1 MTAATA
7 VLAAVVLLAACSSSG
22 GGNSA
27 STGSSKEPEETV
39 TIGAGT
45 ITLNLAVPLVGM
57 GLGLF
62 AKSNLDVKFVDG
74 PTAAPLL
81 ATGQADII
89 FDRAANVPLLNNE
102 GQHTK
107 AILAVT
113 EDTRAGL
120 VASKS
125 VTSIAQLQAMGSN
138 CTLASAGSGILFAY
152 QNYWVSKYHLKCK
165 ISTLSDYSLVPA
177 GIVSGRYTAAAELVS
192 NVSSLL
198 AAGSLR
204 WVINPLASNYV
215 SSGNSL
221 GYTFVNNAAVAE
233 DSYIASNKSTI
244 TRFFAVLKEAEQ
256 KMKTMSSTQI
266 AQAIRDSGVTY
277 YSSQSTASIAQQ
289 LTGDGAVPN
298 IFVLN
303 SMNLS
308 PISASA
314 WASTMRTLVA
324 EGVDVNPNDPRW
336 DFANGVDN
344 SFAQQA
350 FG

>member
-7 VLAAVVLLAACSSSG
+7 VLSAVVLLAACSS
-22 GGNSA
+22 GGNSG

-45 ITLNLAVPLVGM
+45 ITLNLAIPLVGM

-62 AKSNLDVKFVDG
+62 TKSHLNVKFVDG

-81 ATGQADII
+81 ATGQADMI
-89 FDRAANVPLLNNE
+89 FDRSANVPLLNNE

-113 EDTRAGL
+113 ENTRAGL

-125 VTSIAQLQAMGSN
+125 VKSIAQLQAMGSN

-177 GIVSGRYTAAAELVS
+177 GIESGRYTAAAELVS
-192 NVSSLL
+192 NVSSLVASGNL
-198 AAGSLR
+198 NWL
-204 WVINPLASNYV
+204 INPLASNYV

-221 GYTFVNNAAVAE
+221 GYTFVNNAVVAE
-233 DSYIASNKSTI
+233 DSYIAGNKSTI
-244 TRFFAVLKEAEQ
+244 TRFFAVLKDAEQ
-256 KMKTMSSTQI
+256 RMKSMSSAQI
-266 AQAIRDSGVTY
+266 AQAIKDSGVSY
-277 YSSQSTASIAQQ
+277 YSAQTASAIAQQ

-303 SMNLS
+303 SMNLA
-308 PISASA
+308 PISQSA
-314 WASTMRTLVA
+314 WVSTMRSLVA
-324 EGVDVNPNDPRW
+324 EGVDVNPNDSRW

-350 FG
+350 FGS